1 MMFNCPVCGRLKCS
15 YWPEHWV
22 FRRGDTFYCSETCY
36 CIDLFRDMNL
46 IKQVELER
54 RQRKVGKL
62 TLEIKKKAVQIA
74 IDGGDPLKYL
84 ADCGY
89 TAPDKMWYYIKQKVK
104 ENDPKLYA
112 QIPDQRKGKKPEIP
126 EPVSGGPWEKLETPE
141 KTERSSFK
149 AIVNP
154 LEVFS
159 LKSRVLRSGRFEI
172 VGTDKDAMR
181 LVYEPIKE
189 KELLLKKASWE
200 ELIAEI
206 KTALDQLGVLP

>member
-22 FRRGDTFYCSETCY
+22 FLRGDTFYCSETCY

-54 RQRKVGKL
+54 RQRKMGKL

-112 QIPDQRKGKKPEIP
+112 QIPDQRKGKKQEVPEIP
-126 EPVSGGPWEKLETPE
+126 EPVSGGPWEKMETPE
-141 KTERSSFK
+141 DPVKPTGPIRIE
-149 AIVNP
+149 A
-154 LEVFS
+154 E
-159 LKSRVLRSGRFEI
+159 SRKR
-172 VGTDKDAMR
+172 
-181 LVYEPIKE
+181 
-189 KELLLKKASWE
+189 
-200 ELIAEI
+200 
-206 KTALDQLGVLP
+206 